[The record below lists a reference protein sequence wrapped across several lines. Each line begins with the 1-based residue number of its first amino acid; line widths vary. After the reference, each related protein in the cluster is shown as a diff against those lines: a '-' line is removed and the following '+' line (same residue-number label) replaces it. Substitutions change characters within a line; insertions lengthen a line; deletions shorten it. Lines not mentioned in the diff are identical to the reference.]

1 MSNTRNNRFLFL
13 ILMIGIFT
21 AISFASRTVLLFTD
35 IAQVDLGIL
44 PLFKL
49 YAVGLFYDLVASSYY
64 MIPLVIYLVLLPNRL
79 FNMKIHRL
87 LFLAVF
93 FIATYLLIFNAVSE
107 WFFWEEFGKRFNFIA
122 VDYLVYT
129 HEVIHNILESYP
141 IPLLVTVIFILNTLL
156 FALIMKK
163 SALITKTFDSDQT
176 FFQRAKVGTAF
187 LLLPVLFF
195 NTM

>member
-64 MIPLVIYLVLLPNRL
+64 MIPPGDLSCPASQQIVQ
-79 FNMKIHRL
+79 
-87 LFLAVF
+87 
-93 FIATYLLIFNAVSE
+93 
-107 WFFWEEFGKRFNFIA
+107 
-122 VDYLVYT
+122 
-129 HEVIHNILESYP
+129 HE
-141 IPLLVTVIFILNTLL
+141 NT
-156 FALIMKK
+156 
-163 SALITKTFDSDQT
+163 
-176 FFQRAKVGTAF
+176 
-187 LLLPVLFF
+187 
-195 NTM
+195 